1 MPSRVMALVNHTL
14 HAAIKSPTHEC
25 RRKFEEVKVRKRIRD
40 ICFPNSHQAPRV
52 LEILLTTL
60 TASDLCVMFIKIH
73 LFNLT

>member
-1 MPSRVMALVNHTL
+1 MSAGENL
-14 HAAIKSPTHEC
+14 K
-25 RRKFEEVKVRKRIRD
+25 KKVKVRKRIRD